1 MKAILLSIV
10 SGLLLTAGFPK
21 PAMFYLSWV
30 ALLPLL
36 YAIEGKTGKQAFAL
50 GYICGMIHSWTCLFW
65 IHYAVYNYGGFSPV
79 MSLVV
84 LLILCCAMAVYPAV
98 FALLAQRWVGVPLLY
113 VFGLPFVWVAL
124 EWARAFAISGF
135 PWANM
140 GYTQTPL
147 NMLIQ
152 FADITGV
159 YGMSWLVVLV
169 NTVIYGFIRNS
180 CRKSGVAVLAVC
192 IVGAL
197 LYGFWR
203 TGQVGAMQDRNASMN
218 VGVIQGNIA
227 QNQKWDPAFAAQTIN
242 TYGLFSEECAKKEPV
257 PDILVWPESAMPF
270 FYGIDEDLS
279 SEVDRI
285 VESVGKPLLFG
296 SIGVT
301 MVEGRPRLLNRAY
314 LLDESAGL
322 KGGYAK
328 QHLVPF
334 GEYIPYSK
342 LLFFV
347 HNIAAAGSMDFVPGR
362 ESGPVFFR
370 GLPMGVLICYEAIF
384 PQISRET
391 VRQGARIL
399 MNITN
404 DAWYG
409 DTGGP
414 YQHLEIS
421 RWRAIEFRVPLVRA
435 ANTGISAI
443 FDATGRECG
452 RLPLNTG
459 GFLTCSV
466 HPMPYLSFYAKYGDV
481 FVWFCVIASLCA
493 ITFKI
498 VHSRNLRRISR

>member
-1 MKAILLSIV
+1 
-10 SGLLLTAGFPK
+10 LLTAGFPK

-36 YAIEGKTGKQAFAL
+36 YAIERKTGKQALVL
-50 GYICGMIHSWTCLFW
+50 GFICGMVHSWTCLFW
-65 IHYAVYNYGGFSPV
+65 IHHAVYYYGGFSPT

-84 LLILCCAMAVYPAV
+84 LLILCFTMAIYPAV
-98 FALLAQRWVGVPLLY
+98 FAFLAQRWRSMPPLY

-159 YGMSWLVVLV
+159 YGMSWLVVLG
-169 NTVIYGFIRNS
+169 NTAIYGFLRNFS
-180 CRKSGVAVLAVC
+180 RKSGIAVLAVC
-192 IVGAL
+192 IAAAL
-197 LYGFWR
+197 IYGFWR
-203 TGQVGAMQDRNASMN
+203 TGRIEAAQARNASMN
-218 VGVIQGNIA
+218 VGIIQGNIA
-227 QNQKWDPAFAAQTIN
+227 QNQKWDPAFEAETVNRYAV
-242 TYGLFSEECAKKEPV
+242 LSEQCTKKAPV

-270 FYGIDEDLS
+270 FYGIDEDMS
-279 SEVDRI
+279 AEVDRI
-285 VESVGKPLLFG
+285 VKGIGKPLLFG

-301 MVEGRPRLLNRAY
+301 MAEGRPRLLNRAY
-314 LLDESAGL
+314 LLDENAGL
-322 KGGYAK
+322 VGGYAK

-334 GEYIPYSK
+334 GEYVPYSN

-347 HNIAAAGSMDFVPGR
+347 HHIAAAGSMDFVPGR
-362 ESGPVFFR
+362 DPGPVFFR

-391 VRQGARIL
+391 VRRGARIL

-414 YQHLEIS
+414 YQHLEIA

-435 ANTGISAI
+435 ANTGISAV

-452 RLPLNTG
+452 RLALNTDG
-459 GFLTCSV
+459 VLTCGV
-466 HPMPYLSFYAKYGDV
+466 HPMLYLSFYAKYGDV
-481 FVWFCVIASLCA
+481 FAWFCVIVSFCA
-493 ITFKI
+493 IAFQI
-498 VHSRNLRRISR
+498 VYSRILRRSSL